1 MVEAGR
7 LRVGRLRGMWIGVVV
22 LTAALVP
29 AVVAA
34 QAKAATP
41 ILEFSSA
48 SAFPI
53 TFTADGGQVTAAM
66 TGFDAEVH
74 CNASH
79 GAGTI
84 TGPRSTV
91 STYTFTECETLGG
104 TKGGESCQSA
114 GAEPNEIRSGPIQA
128 NLVFID
134 QARREV
140 GMVLNPF
147 GGTYL
152 DFKCGGESVK
162 ALGSFL
168 SPVGPVNQPATAFT
182 ASLGRLG
189 TMQIPNEFEG
199 VAGERLKA
207 IPTGEREGQPAAATG
222 VSLSF
227 TIHPSAALTIK
238 AVTAAEIE
246 AKQREEAAK
255 KRQEEEAAAKKLRE
269 EEKAR
274 KALERKRLV
283 KALNQC
289 RKLDSKHKRTRCENR
304 AKRKHRV

>member
-1 MVEAGR
+1 MVELEARG
-7 LRVGRLRGMWIGVVV
+7 GNLRGVWIGLAV
-22 LTAALVP
+22 LISVLIP
-29 AVVAA
+29 AVVAG
-34 QAKAATP
+34 QAKAASP
-41 ILEFSSA
+41 ILEFTSA
-48 SAFPI
+48 SPFPI
-53 TFTADGGQVTAAM
+53 PFTADGGQVTAAM
-66 TGFDAEVH
+66 TDFDAEVH

-91 STYTFTECETLGG
+91 STYAFTECETLGG
-104 TKGGESCQSA
+104 AKGGQPCESA
-114 GAEPNEIRSGPIQA
+114 GAEPNEIKSGPIQA

-140 GMVLNPF
+140 GMLLNPF

-152 DFKCGGESVK
+152 DFECGGESVK

-168 SPVGPVNQPATAFT
+168 APVGPVNQPATAFT

-189 TMQIPNEFEG
+189 TMQIPNEYEG
-199 VAGERLKA
+199 ASGERLKA

-227 TIHPSAALTIK
+227 TIHPSAPLAIK
-238 AVTAAEIE
+238 AITAAEIE
-246 AKQREEAAK
+246 AKQRA
-255 KRQEEEAAAKKLRE
+255 EEEAARKRHE
-269 EEKAR
+269 EELAKGRRELEHKRLA
-274 KALERKRLV
+274 KALK
-283 KALNQC
+283 NC
-289 RKLDSKHKRTRCENR
+289 RTKIDSKHKRIRCENR